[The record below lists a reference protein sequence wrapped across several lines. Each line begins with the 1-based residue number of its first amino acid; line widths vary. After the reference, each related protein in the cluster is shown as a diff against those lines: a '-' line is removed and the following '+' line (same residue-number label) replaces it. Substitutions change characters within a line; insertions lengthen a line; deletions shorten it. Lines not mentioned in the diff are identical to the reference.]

1 MVTELLRGRYEVLEA
16 VGHGGEGQVVKAL
29 DRQLDRIV
37 ALKIRAVGSD
47 VERDE
52 LLSEARV
59 LLALPPHPHLP
70 LVREDFF
77 EGDRYV
83 IAMDWVEG
91 TDLGRLLQAQGRPG
105 LAPSLVVNWLADA
118 AAALTHLHKQHPP
131 VVHGDLKPANLILTH
146 GGRLTLVDFGLSSS
160 PRGPRRRSGTP
171 GFAAP
176 ELAGGEGAQSR
187 ATDVYGL
194 AATAHA
200 LLTGTAPDGVQP
212 PWSGIEPEQQADA
225 LEQAIRAGLATD
237 PARRP
242 ETAGQFVEQLRA
254 GWGASLP
261 TGVLTF
267 CFTDIVGST
276 ALWEAQPAEMARSL
290 VVHDELVAS
299 TVERRGGRFLKSMGE
314 GDATVSVFTSPHDA
328 VGAAFDISRRLAAQA
343 WPDGLAIEARVAVH
357 TGEAEQRGGDYFGT
371 TLNTAARIRG
381 LADGGEVFLS
391 AATASLVADHLPEGA
406 SLVDLGPHRL
416 RGLRQPELVYAL
428 AAPGLVVP
436 PPASECPY
444 PGLVALSVGRRR
456 PVLRAGGGRCRP
468 GRARRAGTAAGS
480 RRWVGQRQVVGAAG
494 RSSARRWA
502 VAPSSRRA
510 AIRWQRSTPMAEPVC
525 SSSTS
530 SRSSSPRART
540 STSAGGSPIGC
551 WRRSGPSRSACAPT
565 STATAPRTSA
575 WRRPWQPTRCCSG
588 RCGTTSCGERSSSP
602 LARPAFASSPASSTC
617 SSAKS
622 ADEPGALPLLAHALR
637 ATWERRDGRTLTL
650 DAYHETGG
658 VHRAIADTA
667 DRVLAEFDSED
678 RELARRLLLR
688 MVQPGDGTADTRRR
702 APLDELRSA
711 GGDTARV
718 TDVLDA
724 LAAARL
730 VTVDGTSAEVAH
742 EALIRE
748 WPALRS
754 WLDDDREGLRLHR
767 QVTEAAAAWDELG
780 REPAELYR
788 GPRLAA
794 AIDWR
799 DSEPQLS
806 DLEAEFL
813 DASETERDRA
823 ARAQIRTNRR
833 LRGLLVAAGI
843 GLVAAVAGASFAIVQ
858 GRRAAD
864 ERDRAEVARL
874 AALSRATVERQPDIG
889 LLLAAEAYQR
899 EDNAASRSSLLEAVA
914 THPLLSGLL
923 YGVDSGLEAAVF
935 SPDGRLLATPTSDGS
950 GTLLWDTATRRRLA
964 ALRNGDDIVLG
975 AAISPD
981 GRRLVVPAISE
992 AARASHLQ
1000 VWDLETRTLERTVPS
1015 PAGALTSVWFSADG
1029 KQVVAQGGPV
1039 IRGPPPPTAA
1049 VVWDA
1054 ATWEPIGKPWT
1065 LVEQYQGDRVITV
1078 SADGRR
1084 VASPAGG
1091 SQVAAWDVGTRRP
1104 LGPPLDAGVGPP
1116 TALAFTGDGSVLAVA
1131 GDLGEVALVDP
1142 ATGAHRLD
1150 IQTPEGIPTALE
1162 FIDAGRD
1169 RQLAKQ
1175 KAAFKTAFAFDRA
1188 MLLALPQGTVT
1199 AQPTTFD
1206 KPASFSGPVLRELLG
1221 FIEAAKVKV
1230 TFVALDGYTGWLA
1243 PEDID
1248 GPDWILALSADG
1260 VPLGLGQEGPIWLVK
1275 SGKAEVDRDDPSHG
1289 SWVWGL
1295 FYIHIG
1301 E

>member
-1 MVTELLRGRYEVLEA
+1 M
-16 VGHGGEGQVVKAL
+16 
-29 DRQLDRIV
+29 
-37 ALKIRAVGSD
+37 
-47 VERDE
+47 
-52 LLSEARV
+52 
-59 LLALPPHPHLP
+59 
-70 LVREDFF
+70 
-77 EGDRYV
+77 
-83 IAMDWVEG
+83 
-91 TDLGRLLQAQGRPG
+91 
-105 LAPSLVVNWLADA
+105 
-118 AAALTHLHKQHPP
+118 
-131 VVHGDLKPANLILTH
+131 
-146 GGRLTLVDFGLSSS
+146 
-160 PRGPRRRSGTP
+160 
-171 GFAAP
+171 
-176 ELAGGEGAQSR
+176 
-187 ATDVYGL
+187 
-194 AATAHA
+194 
-200 LLTGTAPDGVQP
+200 
-212 PWSGIEPEQQADA
+212 
-225 LEQAIRAGLATD
+225 
-237 PARRP
+237 
-242 ETAGQFVEQLRA
+242 
-254 GWGASLP
+254 
-261 TGVLTF
+261 
-267 CFTDIVGST
+267 
-276 ALWEAQPAEMARSL
+276 
-290 VVHDELVAS
+290 
-299 TVERRGGRFLKSMGE
+299 
-314 GDATVSVFTSPHDA
+314 
-328 VGAAFDISRRLAAQA
+328 
-343 WPDGLAIEARVAVH
+343 
-357 TGEAEQRGGDYFGT
+357 
-371 TLNTAARIRG
+371 
-381 LADGGEVFLS
+381 FLS

-444 PGLVALSVGRRR
+444 PGLVALSVADADRFFGREEVVAELVGRVAPGR
-456 PVLRAGGGRCRP
+456 LLAVVGGSGSGKSSVLRAGLLPAVGGGSVITP
-468 GRARRAGTAAGS
+468 GRHPVEALDADGGTGLLVVDHFEELFTACEDLDERQRFTDRLLETERPVAIAMRADFYGDCAAHLGLATAVAANQVLLGPMRDDELRRAILEPARQASLRVEPGLVDVL
-480 RRWVGQRQVVGAAG
+480 VGEV
-494 RSSARRWA
+494 
-502 VAPSSRRA
+502 
-510 AIRWQRSTPMAEPVC
+510 
-525 SSSTS
+525 
-530 SRSSSPRART
+530 
-540 STSAGGSPIGC
+540 
-551 WRRSGPSRSACAPT
+551 
-565 STATAPRTSA
+565 
-575 WRRPWQPTRCCSG
+575 
-588 RCGTTSCGERSSSP
+588 
-602 LARPAFASSPASSTC
+602 
-617 SSAKS
+617 

-650 DAYHETGG
+650 AAYHETGG

-667 DRVLAEFDSED
+667 DRVLAEFDPED

-754 WLDDDREGLRLHR
+754 WLDADREGLRLHR
-767 QVTEAAAAWDELG
+767 QVTQAAAAWDELG

-813 DASETERDRA
+813 DASEAERDRA

-874 AALSRATVERQPDIG
+874 AALSQATVERQPDIG
-889 LLLAAEAYQR
+889 HLLAAEAYQR

-981 GRRLVVPAISE
+981 GRQLVVPAISE
-992 AARASHLQ
+992 AARTSHLQ

-1039 IRGPPPPTAA
+1039 IPGPPPPTAV

-1116 TALAFTGDGSVLAVA
+1116 TALAFTADGSVLAVA
-1131 GDLGEVALVDP
+1131 GDLGKVALVDP

-1162 FIDAGRD
+1162 FSPDGAALAVAFDNGQT
-1169 RQLAKQ
+1169 QL
-1175 KAAFKTAFAFDRA
+1175 FDRA
-1188 MLLALPQGTVT
+1188 LGLPLGPALAAAASSLNDVTFSSDGRLLATAGLDRTGALWRLDGSRSIAASLDVHDGAVT
-1199 AQPTTFD
+1199 EAQFAGRQVVSAGDRRRRGGERQPRRRAA
-1206 KPASFSGPVLRELLG
+1206 PASARRRRGAERGRRPRGPAG
-1221 FIEAAKVKV
+1221 
-1230 TFVALDGYTGWLA
+1230 GG
-1243 PEDID
+1243 
-1248 GPDWILALSADG
+1248 G
-1260 VPLGLGQEGPIWLVK
+1260 
-1275 SGKAEVDRDDPSHG
+1275 RDHR
-1289 SWVWGL
+1289 
-1295 FYIHIG
+1295 
-1301 E
+1301 